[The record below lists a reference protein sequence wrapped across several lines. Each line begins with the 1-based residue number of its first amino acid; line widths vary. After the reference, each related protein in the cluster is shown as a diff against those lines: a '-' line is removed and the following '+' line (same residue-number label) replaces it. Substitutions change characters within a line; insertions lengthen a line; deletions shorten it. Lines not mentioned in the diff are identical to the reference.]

1 MVIKKSFMELQFA
14 DAFMFAA
21 AMEDE
26 EICRGVLECVLSLP
40 IKRVKI
46 RTEAS
51 PLVNPDFR
59 GVRLDVYADDEQET
73 VYDIEMQTTDK
84 QNLPKRSRV
93 YQGQMDMAALKPG
106 ENFNKLPASFVIFIC
121 TFDPFGQK
129 KYRYTFRETCRETG
143 QELDDGAYKVFLS
156 TKGENNEEVPCQL
169 VRFLKYAEDSSYAV
183 TEQAD
188 PLVQKIDSR
197 ITALK
202 RSRGMEVQYM
212 LFSEMLEDERI
223 EGKEEGRLEERDRLF
238 HLMDLMESGGDTHKI
253 PLIRKNPDLLQR
265 MYQKY
270 HMGA

>member
-169 VRFLKYAEDSSYAV
+169 VRFLKYAEDSSYAI

-223 EGKEEGRLEERDRLF
+223 EGKEEGRLEERNRLF
-238 HLMDLMESGGDTHKI
+238 QLMDLMESGGDTHKI